1 MKRKD
6 SIWVKNNGYF
16 IRIFRSWARQHLS
29 IYRLIRHY
37 IWIQSIGI
45 VNLEW
50 ESNADRNFQSDFR
63 GEQTWFHNKL
73 RQSTPITRNAW
84 GNERGSRNRH
94 RLTIILCH
102 FLSLVY
108 FFCLSCSHS
117 FCISSVHI
125 AKPESMHKTLVYFNS
140 HEPIFKSH
148 RRHIRKHSYVH
159 IFRNCNAYKEA
170 CRFAMYENNENE
182 EWLCWSYLSAINLA
196 MKIQSNSIWEIRL
209 RMWRCKTQN
218 MKPIRGNNQ
227 FEAMVH
233 SHHCHGMLHSKVW
246 LCSQHRLFHQ
256 HFEMQLFFRVGC
268 HVAIINS
275 KFFDCRENPA
285 YLFIYLYIGFHII
298 THKSITSV
306 SSCVD
311 CTFDAIYFFFGIF
324 PTWLFS
330 VYNLHISHCIW
341 DIFSRFFFLFTNEFS
356 ST

>member
-1 MKRKD
+1 
-6 SIWVKNNGYF
+6 
-16 IRIFRSWARQHLS
+16 
-29 IYRLIRHY
+29 
-37 IWIQSIGI
+37 
-45 VNLEW
+45 
-50 ESNADRNFQSDFR
+50 
-63 GEQTWFHNKL
+63 
-73 RQSTPITRNAW
+73 
-84 GNERGSRNRH
+84 
-94 RLTIILCH
+94 
-102 FLSLVY
+102 
-108 FFCLSCSHS
+108 
-117 FCISSVHI
+117 
-125 AKPESMHKTLVYFNS
+125 
-140 HEPIFKSH
+140 
-148 RRHIRKHSYVH
+148 
-159 IFRNCNAYKEA
+159 
-170 CRFAMYENNENE
+170 
-182 EWLCWSYLSAINLA
+182 
-196 MKIQSNSIWEIRL
+196 
-209 RMWRCKTQN
+209 MWRCKTQN